1 MTAQEYLTDRVNDQ
15 IEWYDKKSQ
24 FNQTRFKFIRVL
36 NIILSVSI
44 PFLTALMNDDKNT
57 GHLLKI
63 IIGFIGALIAI
74 SEAIL
79 NLYKYH
85 ENWIQYR
92 GTTESLK
99 HHKYLFETKTGIYA
113 NETNAFAALVDNVEN
128 LISKENT
135 TWVGNNQAGKTL
147 PQPS

>member
-1 MTAQEYLTDRVNDQ
+1 MTAQEYLTDRLNDQ

-24 FNQTRFKFIRVL
+24 FNQKRFKSIRVL

-44 PFLTALMNDDKNT
+44 PFLTALMNNDKSTSNNV
-57 GHLLKI
+57 LKI
-63 IIGFIGALIAI
+63 LIGFIGALIAV

-92 GTTESLK
+92 STAESLK
-99 HHKYLFETKTGIYA
+99 HHKYLYETKTGIYA
-113 NETNAFAALVDNVEN
+113 NEANAFSVLVDNVEN

-135 TWVGNNQAGKTL
+135 SWVGNQANKT
-147 PQPS
+147 QKQAS

>member
-24 FNQTRFKFIRVL
+24 FNQKRFKSIRVL

-57 GHLLKI
+57 SHVLKI
-63 IIGFIGALIAI
+63 VIGFIGALIAV

-92 GTTESLK
+92 NTAESLR
-99 HHKYLFETKTGIYA
+99 HHRYLFETKTGIYA
-113 NETNAFAALVDNVEN
+113 NETNAFAALVDNIEN

-135 TWVGNNQAGKTL
+135 SWVGMNQTAKTQQ
-147 PQPS
+147 QPA